1 MGRVVSA
8 TVGSEH
14 GRGEGRRVERF
25 LQEFW
30 HRWTFVVKE
39 PSLSMAPR

>member
-1 MGRVVSA
+1 MGQVVSA

-14 GRGEGRRVERF
+14 GEGRRVKRF